1 MMLTAFKHFAQGT
14 CRERQEETL
23 EYTFQC
29 SYAVSKRREA
39 VVDNGVL
46 QKKKKKIMHSL
57 LNKGLVSEGRK
68 CNFDS
73 KLHDLQESS
82 Q

>member
-1 MMLTAFKHFAQGT
+1 MLTAFKHFAQGT

-29 SYAVSKRREA
+29 SYAVSKRREV

-46 QKKKKKIMHSL
+46 QKKKIMHSL
-57 LNKGLVSEGRK
+57 LNKGLLYEGRK
-68 CNFDS
+68 CNLES
-73 KLHDLQESS
+73 QLHDLESS